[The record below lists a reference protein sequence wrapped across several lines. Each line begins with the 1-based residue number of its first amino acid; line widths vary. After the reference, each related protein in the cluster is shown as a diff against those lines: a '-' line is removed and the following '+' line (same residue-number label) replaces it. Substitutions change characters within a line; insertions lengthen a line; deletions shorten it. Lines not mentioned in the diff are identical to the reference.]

1 MAKVREAFQPQE
13 PDFPPPPPPELDQ
26 LNVNASIK
34 PSLTLE
40 NRLKHSTDELKNNKL
55 PLQLNDEAAPPKP
68 PLPEGEVPPPRPPPP
83 EEKDEEF
90 PEQKAGDMVNEP
102 MMVAARQLHDEARKW
117 SSKVSEH
124 LPLKP
129 NLANLCEFLV
139 TFEWRC
145 LLTWQQI
152 ACNNLSKVS
161 DYVSRVMTSS
171 GPPNA
176 WPCLWPKCRGW
187 CAEAAETSALSSSAP
202 KTSPRLPTRSRGW
215 PRRWRSSA
223 PTSVSGP
230 TCSRSFLYWKGDIF
244 FFFCHYSLF

>member
-13 PDFPPPPPPELDQ
+13 PDFPPPPPPDLDQ
-26 LNVNASIK
+26 LNVN
-34 PSLTLE
+34 PSVNTSFTLE
-40 NRLKHSTDELKNNKL
+40 NRLKHFTNELKNNTL
-55 PLQLNDEAAPPKP
+55 LLQLNDEAAPPKP

-117 SSKVSEH
+117 SSKVSERS
-124 LPLKP
+124 PLKP
-129 NLANLCEFLV
+129 NLANLCQLLV
-139 TFEWRC
+139 TFEWWC
-145 LLTWQQI
+145 LLTWWQI

-161 DYVSRVMTSS
+161 DYVSREMTSS

-176 WPCLWPKCRGW
+176 WPCLWPKCHGW

-215 PRRWRSSA
+215 PRRWRNSV

-230 TCSRSFLYWKGDIF
+230 TCSRSVLY
-244 FFFCHYSLF
+244 